1 MQLHYIQL
9 QLGSS
14 TQSGNFG
21 AVALCTAMACLE
33 RSTSSRVLDN
43 PLNLD
48 LRGLGAVTK
57 QNMHGNIG
65 YSGAFKINL
74 RYIRFRIHA

>member
-1 MQLHYIQL
+1 MNYIQL

-48 LRGLGAVTK
+48 LRGLGA
-57 QNMHGNIG
+57 
-65 YSGAFKINL
+65 L
-74 RYIRFRIHA
+74 